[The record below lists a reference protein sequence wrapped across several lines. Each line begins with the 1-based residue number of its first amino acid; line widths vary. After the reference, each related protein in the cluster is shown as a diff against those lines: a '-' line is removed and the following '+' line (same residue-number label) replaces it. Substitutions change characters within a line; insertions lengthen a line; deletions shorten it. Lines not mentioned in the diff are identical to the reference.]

1 MVFLPVPVDASE
13 IILDAGQLWIEHPRA
28 AQQVEDGAL
37 GFVHLK
43 DKLRRELQRFVD
55 VRRFKRAIVQLEY
68 PLREDGPVQQFG
80 HDAVFGAEDG
90 IDGLLGDPCLL
101 SDGFHRCFGVPA
113 FKEKALRGVKD
124 VEAGLV
130 CLTLADGRGI
140 LAGRVF
146 FHLDSHPFGKYST

>member
-1 MVFLPVPVDASE
+1 M
-13 IILDAGQLWIEHPRA
+13 
-28 AQQVEDGAL
+28 
-37 GFVHLK
+37 
-43 DKLRRELQRFVD
+43 
-55 VRRFKRAIVQLEY
+55 QLEY
-68 PLREDGPVQQFG
+68 PLREDGPIQQFG

-146 FHLDSHPFGKYST
+146 SILTVILSGSIALERIELTLSNSFLSNDASNLRGKQVACIFYGRVMIEPRRQPESEVICW